1 MIVEERN
8 YTFSPAELAPFLDLY
23 GCEGVHIHTRLLGHL
38 IGYFCTEIGE
48 NLNEVVHLWGFADMA
63 ERTVR
68 RQALW
73 RDPEWLAFAA
83 RSPAPIR
90 MRNRILAPT
99 AFSPLR

>member
-8 YTFSPAELAPFLDLY
+8 YTFLPAELAPFLELY
-23 GCEGVHIHTRLLGHL
+23 GREGVHIHTRLLGRL
-38 IGYFCTEIGE
+38 IGYFRTEIGE
-48 NLNEVVHLWGFADMA
+48 NLSEVVHLWGFADMA
-63 ERTVR
+63 ERSLR

-73 RDPEWLAFAA
+73 SDPEWLAFAA
-83 RSPAPIR
+83 RSPVPIR